1 MGWFI
6 LDALTHLTIE
16 ASYLF
21 LALTVTAE
29 KSDSLMALTWKEY
42 GKADHVR
49 LHANMHVCVLLM
61 SAAALDAS

>member
-1 MGWFI
+1 MPCTLHTISVPCRLTFGWFI
-6 LDALTHLTIE
+6 MDALTHLTIE

-42 GKADHVR
+42 GKADHV
-49 LHANMHVCVLLM
+49 
-61 SAAALDAS
+61 